1 MAPLR
6 ILHIL
11 RAPVGG
17 LFRHVH
23 DLALEQSARGH
34 AVGIVADRT
43 TGGAHAEQA
52 LAGLAEKLPLGV
64 SRIPM
69 SRHAGFGDLAA
80 VRYVKRHAKALQA
93 DIVHGHGAKGG
104 AYARLAAGQAL
115 RVYTPHGGSLHFSRS
130 SPVGF
135 AYLSVEALLLNK
147 TDLVLFESEYA
158 MNVFERKVGAP
169 RGLAEVVHNGVRP
182 EEFEPVAA
190 AEDAAD
196 ILFVGELRTLK
207 GVDVLIEALALLKAN
222 GRPLRASIVG
232 DGPDRETFVA
242 LAKSRGLGEAIE
254 FPGAMPARRAFA
266 KGRVLVVP
274 SRAESLPY
282 IVLEAV
288 AAGMPIIATAVGGI
302 PEIFGRDA
310 DRLVPPG
317 SANVLAD
324 AIETALAGGGSATI
338 NRLRDRVSGLFTVSA
353 MTAGILDAY
362 ERALRA
368 RSTNSLG

>member
-23 DLALEQSARGH
+23 DLALEQTARGH

-43 TGGAHAEQA
+43 TGGALAEQA
-52 LAGLAEKLPLGV
+52 LAALVDKLPLGV

-69 SRHAGFGDLAA
+69 SRHAGFSDLAA
-80 VRYVKRHAKALQA
+80 VRYVKQHAKALRA

-104 AYARLAAGQAL
+104 AYVRLGAGAAL

-130 SPVGF
+130 NPVGF

-158 MNVFERKVGAP
+158 KNVFERKIGSP

-182 EEFEPVAA
+182 EEFEPVATA
-190 AEDAAD
+190 ADAAD

-207 GVDVLIEALALLKAN
+207 GVDVLIEALALLKAD
-222 GRPLRASIVG
+222 GRSLRASIVG

-242 LAKSRGLGEAIE
+242 LAKSRGLAAALE

-288 AAGMPIIATAVGGI
+288 AAGMPVIATAVGGI
-302 PEIFGRDA
+302 PEIFGSDA

-317 SANVLAD
+317 SPDLLAR
-324 AIETALAGGGSATI
+324 AIETALAGGDAAAI
-338 NRLRDRVSGLFTVSA
+338 NRLRERVSGLFTVSA
-353 MTAGILDAY
+353 MTAGILEAY
-362 ERALRA
+362 EQALQA
-368 RSTNSLG
+368 RSTNSVG